1 MNSMESLMTRLSSV
15 GVIVK
20 VAPVSRTHPVST
32 MRWWLGSSFLVI
44 YCTVDVVKLV
54 LHRCHHHHRSLWLK
68 WLPPSFSRNILHC
81 RRRQVG
87 SPQVSPSSPVS
98 VVEMVATKD
107 HFTVEGMDAPCAIMF
122 DMSHSVCR
130 VHLHKR
136 DVNWRRHKGKATSLV
151 TKIQSLLTV
160 LINILRTFLDTHFS
174 YSLVLK
180 YAFKGGDH
188 QQLNYTQARQSCM
201 TFSSRLISA
210 RHLPLIVVP
219 MAAW

>member
-68 WLPPSFSRNILHC
+68 WLPPRTIL
-81 RRRQVG
+81 RLRVWMRL
-87 SPQVSPSSPVS
+87 
-98 VVEMVATKD
+98 
-107 HFTVEGMDAPCAIMF
+107 APLFF